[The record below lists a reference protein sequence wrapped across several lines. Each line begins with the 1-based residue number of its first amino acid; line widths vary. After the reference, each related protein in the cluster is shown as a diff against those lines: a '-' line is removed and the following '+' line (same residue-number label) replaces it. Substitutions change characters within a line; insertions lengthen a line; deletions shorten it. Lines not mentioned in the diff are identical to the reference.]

1 MDSSKKSK
9 KSSGATC
16 WLSNRAKTA
25 RTGIYLLALALAT
38 PVSAVGAEGGI
49 VSAVGTGRDSG
60 EAIANLL
67 RTAVN
72 KYFKDEPANLSKSV
86 LTSEM
91 IPNATSFVQSYR
103 LLESPRGT
111 VSLSANV
118 DLDVIRSLLGVT
130 PARLGADP
138 EAKAI
143 VLVKPA
149 KLPDSVATAT
159 PFSILEA
166 GAKERLARRGFEPVV
181 VTPEEALSLSAG
193 EDIASPELLRGLGAR
208 SGARL
213 ALGIST
219 RKEQFEN
226 ENSHS
231 KDDRYVLSA
240 VLVDVK
246 TGMVLSRSSANVNEP
261 RARKDT
267 YVTELQRLL
276 EGESRDLFQDLFVAA
291 GKKIAPAEAQED
303 VAVVRVQYPSN
314 PFLVARFRTLL
325 EAAKSLKSV
334 QEYGVQ
340 RGAFDFALRPSI
352 KGEALQKLVTGL
364 KAEDITVTIV
374 ENIPDGSD
382 RQPDLVVKV
391 APKAPPTG
399 GPSAM
404 DEEDA
409 LNANP

>member
-16 WLSNRAKTA
+16 WLSSKAKTA
-25 RTGIYLLALALAT
+25 RTGIYLLALALAA
-38 PVSAVGAEGGI
+38 PVNATAAEGGV
-49 VSAVGTGRDSG
+49 VSAVGTGKDSG

-72 KYFKDEPANLSKSV
+72 KYFKDEPATLSKAV
-86 LTSEM
+86 LQSEM

-103 LLESPRGT
+103 LLESAKGT

-130 PARLGADP
+130 AARLGA
-138 EAKAI
+138 EGGAKAV

-159 PFSILEA
+159 PFSLLEA
-166 GAKERLARRGFEPVV
+166 GAKERLSRRGFEPVV
-181 VTPEEALSLSAG
+181 VSPEEAQALSAG
-193 EDIASPELLRGLGAR
+193 EDLTSPELLRGLGAR

-213 ALGIST
+213 ALGIGA
-219 RKEQFEN
+219 RKEQYEN
-226 ENSHS
+226 ENSHA

-246 TGMVLSRSSANVNEP
+246 TGAVLSRSSTNVNEP

-267 YVTELQRLL
+267 YVAELQRLL
-276 EGESRDLFQDLFVAA
+276 DSESRDLFQDLFVAA

-303 VAVVRVQYPSN
+303 FSLVRVQYPSN
-314 PFLVARFRTLL
+314 PLLVTKFRTLL
-325 EAAKSLKSV
+325 EAAKALKSV
-334 QEYGVQ
+334 QEYSVQ
-340 RGAFDFALRPSI
+340 RGAFDLAIRPSL
-352 KGEALQKLVTGL
+352 KGEALQKIVTGL
-364 KAEDITVTIV
+364 KSDDIVV
-374 ENIPDGSD
+374 ALAENIPDGSE

-391 APKAPPTG
+391 APKAPPAG